1 MKFNRLIILTAV
13 AALGVSAC
21 KKDYLNRDPYGI
33 LDEGEFFKTDG
44 AGLKMLTSCYQP
56 MADGWGYT
64 VNKVA
69 IMDESVDNADAGGSD
84 PGDRPQTTEV
94 GRGRPLSSNALL
106 NETWSNRYRGIG
118 KCNQAL
124 AGYQKEG
131 ANLVQNGVKVSA
143 ETLARYI
150 AEVKFLRAWYYLDL
164 VTVFK
169 SVPLI
174 TAVEDPSVRKAK
186 ASIEELR
193 TQIYSDLDEAINS
206 PHLPRLASM
215 SSAAEAGRASKD
227 AALTIKARAALF
239 FAGLM
244 ENAQMQG
251 DAKADYELAR
261 VATEDVITNGNL
273 SLLPDF
279 NDLYRGDY
287 KVGPFSKEVL
297 FGVLRNYDPAFGM
310 GGDAFAIMNVGR
322 NNVGGWGGNTP
333 TRDLASSFDS
343 RDPRKMLTI
352 ISHEDIFLA
361 SNGSNEVHNYKGYFN
376 DFNLQHSRK
385 AFVPQQYRQNNDLQ
399 RSNWQ
404 PYWIRYAE
412 VLLINAEA
420 TVKTGGST
428 VTALDRLNQVR
439 RRAFVTTVK
448 KDGPAVY
455 RQFAKD
461 LKEITEQEFNT
472 TYAITSSD
480 DVLAAIKKE
489 RRNEL
494 ALEGFRLYDL
504 IRWGTYVSTMKTFYS
519 TYGFADKGR
528 DVTDKS
534 WPFPIPQVE
543 IDRSNNVLVQH
554 DNYL

>member
-1 MKFNRLIILTAV
+1 MRFSKLIIV
-13 AALGVSAC
+13 FIGVTLSLSAC
-21 KKDYLNRDPYGI
+21 KDDYLNRDPYGV
-33 LDEGEFFKTDG
+33 LNEEEFFKTDG

-94 GRGRPLSSNALL
+94 GRGRPLSSNALI

-118 KCNQAL
+118 RCNQAL
-124 AGYQKEG
+124 AGYEKEG
-131 ANLVQNGVKVSA
+131 ANLVHNGVKVSP

-169 SVPLI
+169 EVPLI
-174 TAVEDPSVRKAK
+174 TSVEDPSVRKAK
-186 ASIEELR
+186 ATIEELR
-193 TQIYSDLDEAINS
+193 IQIYTDLDEAIAS
-206 PHLPRLASM
+206 PHLPRLSTM
-215 SSAAEAGRASKD
+215 SSANETGRASKD

-244 ENAQMQG
+244 EQSQMEG
-251 DAKADYELAR
+251 DAKANYELAR
-261 VATEDVITNGNL
+261 VASEDVITNGNL
-273 SLLPDF
+273 NLLPDF
-279 NDLYRGDY
+279 NDLFRGDY
-287 KVGPFSKEVL
+287 KVGPFSQEAM

-333 TRDLASSFDS
+333 TRDLANSFDKA
-343 RDPRKMLTI
+343 DPRKMLTI
-352 ISHEDIFLA
+352 ISHNDIFLA
-361 SNGSNEVHNYKGYFN
+361 SNGANEVHNYKGYFN

-385 AFVPQQYRQNNDLQ
+385 AFVPQQYRQSNDLQ

-420 TVKTGGST
+420 IVKTGGAVS
-428 VTALDRLNQVR
+428 TALDRLNQVR
-439 RRAFVTTVK
+439 HRAFVTTVK
-448 KDGPAVY
+448 KDGPAVF

-461 LKEITEQEFNT
+461 LSEVSEQEFISK
-472 TYAITSSD
+472 YAVKASD

-489 RRNEL
+489 RRYEL

-504 IRWGTYVSTMKTFYS
+504 VRWGVYVSTMKAFY
-519 TYGFADKGR
+519 TAYGFADKGR
-528 DVTDKS
+528 DVSDKS

-543 IDRSNNVLVQH
+543 IDRSNGVLVQH